1 VVLVKVWRFLFLALA
16 LFVAVFAT
24 FYFQPSHAGGERSGI
39 LSQASWQRMALPG
52 DLSKAHAFLG
62 HNCAACHTAVKGVE
76 ASSCIACHANNKS
89 LLQRQ
94 PTAFHAGVGSCVEC
108 HSEHQGIDKRPT
120 RMDHLALSRIG
131 FRQLQAE
138 NLAQGE
144 NERVRK
150 SLLDWIGQHQPVG
163 HKSEVRSVLTPQ
175 EAVLNCA
182 SCHSNKDRHVGLLGQ
197 DCAQCHGTTK
207 WTIPEFRHPSPTSMD
222 CVQCHQ
228 APPSHYMMHFKM
240 VSMATAGVEK
250 AEVSQCFLC
259 HQTTSWND
267 IKRVGYYK
275 HH

>member
-1 VVLVKVWRFLFLALA
+1 MKVWRFLFLALA
-16 LFVAVFAT
+16 LFVAVFAI
-24 FYFQPSHAGGERSGI
+24 FHFQPSHPGGERSGM
-39 LSQASWQRMALPG
+39 LSKASWQRMALPG
-52 DLSKAHAFLG
+52 DLSRAHAFLG

-76 ASSCIACHANNKS
+76 ASSCVACHADNKA

-94 PTAFHAGVGSCVEC
+94 PTAFHAGIGSCIEC

-120 RMDHLALSRIG
+120 DMDHLALSKIG
-131 FRQLQAE
+131 LRQLQAE
-138 NLAQGE
+138 HLPQVE
-144 NERVRK
+144 NVQVRK
-150 SLLDWIGQHQPVG
+150 NLLDWIGQHRSASHG
-163 HKSEVRSVLTPQ
+163 SEIRTTLTPQ

-207 WTIPEFRHPSPTSMD
+207 WVIPEFRHPSPNSMD
-222 CVQCHQ
+222 CAQCHQ

-240 VSMATAGVEK
+240 ISMTTAGVEK
-250 AEVSQCFLC
+250 AEVNQCYLC

-267 IKRVGYYK
+267 IKRVGIYK